1 MLDQKYVLDLELIK
15 TFYKMEKITNM
26 VEQLLPIF
34 RNVFDDDDLV
44 INYVDFMS
52 RKLNQTQS

>member
-1 MLDQKYVLDLELIK
+1 
-15 TFYKMEKITNM
+15 MEKITHM

>member
-1 MLDQKYVLDLELIK
+1 
-15 TFYKMEKITNM
+15 M

>member
-1 MLDQKYVLDLELIK
+1 
-15 TFYKMEKITNM
+15 M

-44 INYVDFMS
+44 RNYVDFMS

>member
-1 MLDQKYVLDLELIK
+1 MG
-15 TFYKMEKITNM
+15 KITNM